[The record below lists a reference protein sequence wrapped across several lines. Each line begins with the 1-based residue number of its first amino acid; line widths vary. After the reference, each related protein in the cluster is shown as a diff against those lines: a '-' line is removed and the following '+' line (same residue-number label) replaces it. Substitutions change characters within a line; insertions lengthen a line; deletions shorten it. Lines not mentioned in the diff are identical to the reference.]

1 MKAEF
6 RLSSIQNG
14 GRVFELET
22 LGDRSLY
29 GSGGTEAGDDDDL
42 VPVITY
48 AGMDRLDSN
57 PELLEILLGQ
67 VRKRWGV
74 FIVET
79 RALNFSHLAISRDR
93 LTIIELNQLSQG
105 EMHEFFN
112 RLSLL
117 RDAVTEL
124 FEQAILIK
132 GAGSLR
138 ALRIIAEQAIGHKL

>member
-1 MKAEF
+1 M
-6 RLSSIQNG
+6 
-14 GRVFELET
+14 
-22 LGDRSLY
+22 
-29 GSGGTEAGDDDDL
+29 
-42 VPVITY
+42 
-48 AGMDRLDSN
+48 
-57 PELLEILLGQ
+57 
-67 VRKRWGV
+67 